1 MFLRTIRFQAKRS
14 AMAKFQELAEFAR
27 ERSAPLDGLLQNYVA
42 MDETGKGVM
51 VGVWTSRE
59 KAQASLDAVQAN
71 WAAVSEHLEGEPQ
84 MDEYPIALQIV
95 GD

>member
-1 MFLRTIRFQAKRS
+1 MYLRTIRFQAKRS

-27 ERSAPLDGLLQNYVA
+27 VRSAPLDGLLQSFLA

-51 VGVWTSRE
+51 VGVWSSRE
-59 KAQASLDAVQAN
+59 KAQASHEEVKAN
-71 WAAVSEHLEGEPQ
+71 WAAVSEHMEGEPQ
-84 MDEYPIALQIV
+84 MDEYPIALHIV